1 MPSQTQRPTSPS
13 AVKRFTDCERRF
25 WFQDVMGMR
34 GKEEPSPALSVGNAV
49 HAALARGFRLRP
61 SERGA
66 DNFEEALRAVWRS
79 HCKPGVF
86 GGEIDEKEWGEKA
99 IAMIRDYAD
108 RTDLDI
114 NVVGLE
120 ASLTAPLPGDW
131 TIGGRIDRVDRN
143 PDGTLAIRDYK
154 TGKRRIEEEDLRR
167 DPAAQIYLLLADTK
181 LGLVDEVRFIYLA
194 TGEEISWRPE
204 REDLPH
210 IAEAVTAEL
219 DGIWQRRNYEANP
232 GRQCSWCPFASICHD
247 GWAALDEAA

>member
-1 MPSQTQRPTSPS
+1 
-13 AVKRFTDCERRF
+13 
-25 WFQDVMGMR
+25 MGR
-34 GKEEPSPALSVGNAV
+34 
-49 HAALARGFRLRP
+49 
-61 SERGA
+61 
-66 DNFEEALRAVWRS
+66 
-79 HCKPGVF
+79 
-86 GGEIDEKEWGEKA
+86 KA
-99 IAMIRDYAD
+99 IAMIRNYAD
-108 RTDLDI
+108 RTDLNI

-154 TGKRRIEEEDLRR
+154 TGKRRLEAEDLRR
-167 DPAAQIYLLLADTK
+167 DPAAQIYLLLAESN
-181 LGLVDEVRFIYLA
+181 LGPVDEVRFIYLA
-194 TGEEISWRPE
+194 TGEEIGWRPE

-210 IAEAVTAEL
+210 IAEAVTADL